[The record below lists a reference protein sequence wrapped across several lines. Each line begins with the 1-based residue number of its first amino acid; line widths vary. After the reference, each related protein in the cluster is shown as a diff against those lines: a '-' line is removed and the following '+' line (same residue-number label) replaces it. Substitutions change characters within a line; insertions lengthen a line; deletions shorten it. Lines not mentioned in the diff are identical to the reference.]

1 MSMPM
6 MHGANLAKFTER
18 GCLELRDIDAA
29 LSVHRRRVLD
39 DVQGAVNS
47 TSYDGQYFRVKV
59 S

>member
-1 MSMPM
+1 MPM